1 MTDEKTS
8 KTETKRDRVRRLLID
23 PLTEHG
29 FRKPSGVSAE
39 RHAKFLTDLADEL
52 SHMHDEKLED
62 LRAALRYRG
71 EGKDRRGWPC
81 MATIMPLAEAAQPR
95 PLEEVPALARWFR
108 SAAGVDAYRE
118 NRLLAEFRFWERF
131 KKPPLKDGEKRM
143 VREKAR
149 ELDSDYRVRADRER
163 RGVAS
168 DDDLQWLAWHRRD
181 EARAM
186 ALLPEGVA

>member
-1 MTDEKTS
+1 MTDEQTT

-29 FRKPSGVSAE
+29 FRKLSTVSAE

-52 SHMHDEKLED
+52 SHMHDDNLES

-108 SAAGVDAYRE
+108 SAAGVEAYRE
-118 NRLLAEFRFWERF
+118 KRLLAEFRFWEQF

-149 ELDSDYRVRADRER
+149 ELDSEYRVRTDRER

-168 DDDLQWLAWHRRD
+168 DDDLQWLAWHRKE

-186 ALLPEGVA
+186 ALLPEGTA